1 MPVNHYE
8 KTNFSRFSIRS
19 ILSLIAQYF
28 SVIVIISFVFFVGH
42 GNPNLYTLSFVS
54 FICACGIF
62 LIEGKSDLI
71 WKDSVVEAESNTKAT
86 RSQNKSSL
94 GSHEN
99 LASRE
104 LSSRINNGIGASS
117 EAATVNLLKVANG
130 PSTDISV
137 LSRRP
142 SLDGAVFDST
152 DIIGTI
158 HLTHAFTVVEAVA
171 FKRICQEAFEQEPN
185 LKEIV
190 LDFTKTQFIDSSGI
204 GALVICHKLCQSKSA
219 QLHLVN
225 VPPPVMRALSLTE
238 LDKILSINESTV
250 PEGAVVSQRQ
260 TVRPS
265 RMKNVLENQ
274 PMTHP
279 AVRSKAKRAM
289 DIVGALVGLA
299 IAVVLYVVIG
309 TIIKLDDGG
318 PILFSQT
325 RCSWMG
331 KRFRIWKFRSM
342 VTDAEAR
349 NQEFSNKV
357 EGPLFKNDND
367 PRVTKIGK
375 FLRRT
380 SLDEFPQFWNVLKG
394 DMSLVGTRPPT
405 PDEIEQYE
413 VSQWQRLNV
422 KPGMTGEWQVNGRS
436 TVTKFEDVIRLDLQ
450 YQRKWSLMYDVQ
462 LIVKTVMVL
471 FGKDPT

>member
-1 MPVNHYE
+1 M
-8 KTNFSRFSIRS
+8 IR
-19 ILSLIAQYF
+19 Q
-28 SVIVIISFVFFVGH
+28 
-42 GNPNLYTLSFVS
+42 
-54 FICACGIF
+54 
-62 LIEGKSDLI
+62 
-71 WKDSVVEAESNTKAT
+71 
-86 RSQNKSSL
+86 
-94 GSHEN
+94 
-99 LASRE
+99 
-104 LSSRINNGIGASS
+104 
-117 EAATVNLLKVANG
+117 
-130 PSTDISV
+130 
-137 LSRRP
+137 
-142 SLDGAVFDST
+142 DST
-152 DIIGTI
+152 TTSSSQASFDTALCESMGTI

-171 FKRICQEAFEQEPN
+171 FKRSCQEAFEQEPN

-190 LDFTKTQFIDSSGI
+190 LDFTETQFIDSSGI

-219 QLHLVN
+219 QLHLIN
-225 VPPPVMRALSLTE
+225 VRPQVMMALSLTE
-238 LDKILSINESTV
+238 LDKVFSIKEAAAIESA
-250 PEGAVVSQRQ
+250 AVGQRQ
-260 TVRPS
+260 SVRPS
-265 RMKNVLENQ
+265 RMKNALENQ
-274 PMTHP
+274 PETHP
-279 AVRSKAKRAM
+279 SVRSKAKRAM

-299 IAVVLYVVIG
+299 IMAVLYIVIG

-318 PILFSQT
+318 PIFFSQI
-325 RCSWMG
+325 RCSLMG
-331 KRFRIWKFRSM
+331 KRFKIWKFRSM

-349 NQEFSNKV
+349 KQEVANKV

-462 LIVKTVMVL
+462 LIIKTVMVL
-471 FGKDPT
+471 FSKDSGAV